1 MLCCAVFGLGLA
13 PCIVPLPF
21 TLSVPFVSFP
31 FLFCL
36 VLLCLLWVGK
46 CGGWTV
52 SRFPFSFPPF
62 VFSVTAL
69 LVCVCVFVT
78 GLCHCGMVVVICVGQ
93 KGGVRWGWCLALV
106 HCSLLSSSSSF
117 VGGVRG
123 SARAA
128 LRARTLSPNTIVSFL
143 VVCFVFFLS
152 LSLSPFFFRL
162 SFVGMAVCVYHV
174 LLCCVGMTAIGSLSR
189 SSSFFW

>member
-1 MLCCAVFGLGLA
+1 MLRRVRIGSGTLHCAAPLHIVRSLRIVLVPLLSCVAVF
-13 PCIVPLPF
+13 V
-21 TLSVPFVSFP
+21 
-31 FLFCL
+31 
-36 VLLCLLWVGK
+36 VGGE